1 MHWGGVSLED
11 PRGVSMGL
19 TDMDLPGEEA
29 WGSLRVSG
37 PSPGWLR
44 MSA

>member
-29 WGSLRVSG
+29 WGVLRSLVLALAG
-37 PSPGWLR
+37 LR